1 MQGSNLVELWLCWVC
16 FCGCGG
22 RDWRLQMTRCRT
34 TRESSGKCSPLK
46 KKRRC
51 ALNVLKKIWDFRVVL
66 VMILSKQP
74 VTLKSKNWASKQVLQ
89 FLLNWCHSCLHGVF
103 GRNKAF
109 LQIVQ
114 SQVHLVRCGTTGGLV
129 TCPFSG

>member
-1 MQGSNLVELWLCWVC
+1 
-16 FCGCGG
+16 
-22 RDWRLQMTRCRT
+22 MTRCRT
-34 TRESSGKCSPLK
+34 TTESSGKCSPLK

-114 SQVHLVRCGTTGGLV
+114 SQVHLVPGTGGTTGGLV
-129 TCPFSG
+129 TFMFRDERMKVFGAIVYL